1 MGPSFRADV
10 WTALEHDPDLAIA
23 DVARKASCSFAT
35 AWQAAQ
41 DYRLL
46 RAAGLNAPQRRLV
59 G

>member
-10 WTALEHDPDLAIA
+10 WTALERAPDLSIA

-46 RAAGLNAPQRRLV
+46 RTADKGSAQG
-59 G
+59 

>member
-10 WTALEHDPDLAIA
+10 WTALEHAPDMSIA

-35 AWQAAQ
+35 AWQVAQ

-46 RAAGLNAPQRRLV
+46 RAADSNAAQE
-59 G
+59 